1 MDAGPCMS
9 FQRLPWLDDASSSP
23 LNYERFTPDWRRLL
37 GWRDVSDESAVLR
50 TLAEFD
56 EIGRNEFLDR
66 HEFGKAK
73 GTGSLWLNIG
83 LQYIHG

>member
-1 MDAGPCMS
+1 
-9 FQRLPWLDDASSSP
+9 
-23 LNYERFTPDWRRLL
+23 L

-66 HEFGKAK
+66 HGFGKAK
-73 GTGSLWLNIG
+73 GADSLWLNIG

>member
-1 MDAGPCMS
+1 M
-9 FQRLPWLDDASSSP
+9 
-23 LNYERFTPDWRRLL
+23 
-37 GWRDVSDESAVLR
+37 GWRDVSDESSVLR